1 MAVIQ
6 SLQNLFSFSRIRPVA
21 QAPLNFAS
29 RPPAQEDTSIDVRR
43 AHTQLQRLYRH
54 LEKLADLM
62 DVNTRFKLDLP
73 DARSTSGLGLD
84 LTHTAA
90 ALNSTEEI
98 NASPMSFSPF
108 GPEWND
114 GSTAAITIGGEYDG
128 THGTGAL
135 TFEVRWDG
143 THGVDDLR
151 IRLEDPQGR
160 RIKDINIH
168 DHHAEDREYSLNNGL
183 YLTLGPGALI
193 DWDTTTIQV
202 YDNVGAIVDPN
213 KPLGG
218 IRNSNP
224 NLQFGLPAIANNSFQ
239 LNGESISVNTTDS
252 INDVI
257 NRINLSN
264 AGVTAAFNA
273 TTEGIDFL
281 QNTLGEQPTIDFQ
294 NDNSNFLQ
302 AMKLDGATVVPGID
316 PETIKSFA
324 DVGAFSGVQNGN
336 IIINGREIAIDAAN
350 DSVTTMIDKINASP
364 ANVTAS
370 FDSLTQRFLLEAQ
383 DAASR
388 LEIDSNGTGF
398 FAALNMV
405 EGRVDPE
412 AISRGISRRR
422 SYDIADAVTDAF
434 ADINYLFDD
443 RSFDHRGA
451 DMGHFRVPLEAAFKA
466 IYGGD
471 DSGSVFGLRY
481 DGSVEGKSLGRFA
494 DLNRQTLT
502 KALQLR
508 GDEVKGFLAGQDGNT
523 GLIRSLL
530 GATRQA
536 LTNVNQALGFS
547 GSFID
552 TYA

>member
-6 SLQNLFSFSRIRPVA
+6 TLQNLFSLSRIKPVA
-21 QAPLNFAS
+21 QAPLTFAS
-29 RPPAQEDTSIDVRR
+29 RPAAQADTSIDMRR
-43 AHTQLQRLYRH
+43 AHSKLQRLYTH

-114 GSTAAITIGGEYDG
+114 GSSAAITIGGEYDG
-128 THGTGAL
+128 THGTGTL
-135 TFEVRWDG
+135 TFEARRDG
-143 THGVDDLR
+143 THGVDDLQ
-151 IRLEDPQGR
+151 IRFEDSGGSP
-160 RIKDINIH
+160 IKNINIR

-183 YLTLGPGALI
+183 YLILGPGALI
-193 DWDTTTIQV
+193 DRDTTTIQV
-202 YDNVGAIVDPN
+202 YDNVGAVVDPN

-218 IRNSNP
+218 IRNNNP
-224 NLQFGLPAIANNSFQ
+224 HLQFGLPAIANNSFQ

-281 QNTLGEQPTIDFQ
+281 QSTLGEQPTINFQ

-336 IIINGREIAIDAAN
+336 IVINGREIAIDAAN

-370 FDSLTQRFLLEAQ
+370 FDSLTQRFLIEAQ

-412 AISRGISRRR
+412 AVSRGISRRR
-422 SYDIADAVTDAF
+422 SYDIADAVTDVF
-434 ADINYLFDD
+434 AGINYLFDD
-443 RSFDHRGA
+443 RSFDKRGA
-451 DMGHFRVPLEAAFKA
+451 NISQFRAPLEAAFKA

-471 DSGSVFGLRY
+471 GSGSVFGLRY
-481 DGSVEGKSLGRFA
+481 DGSDEGRTLGRLA
-494 DLNRQTLT
+494 DLDRQTLT
-502 KALQLR
+502 RNLQLH
-508 GDEVKGFLAGQDGNT
+508 GDEVKNFMAGQDGNT
-523 GLIRSLL
+523 GMIRSLL

-552 TYA
+552 TYV